1 MLVAMLQIYDD
12 TEEGRKVCT
21 YYHLTKM
28 PTTLVIDPIT
38 GQKMRAWNGMTDP
51 ERLLEVT

>member
-1 MLVAMLQIYDD
+1 MMQIYDD

-38 GQKMRAWNGMTDP
+38 GQKMRAWSLMKFVIN
-51 ERLLEVT
+51 EV